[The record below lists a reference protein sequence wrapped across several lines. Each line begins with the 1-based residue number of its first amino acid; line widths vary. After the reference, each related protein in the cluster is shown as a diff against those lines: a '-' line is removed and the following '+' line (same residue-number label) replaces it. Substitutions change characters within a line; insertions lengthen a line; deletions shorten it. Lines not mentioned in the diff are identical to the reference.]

1 MKKLKA
7 ALIVGA
13 TTAAICLAATG
24 CGKET
29 FDTTSTAKLTFSG
42 YDGYGTYQI
51 SNEYEWIEDVVDWY
65 GDSINDLQRLQTEAQ
80 LRDVVDYEVIADE
93 NLSNG
98 DTVKIVAKIS
108 KSAEKLAFNLKAE
121 EIEVV
126 VEGLDE
132 VKEIDPFENAT
143 VLFEGIAPNGRAT
156 IKNTSD
162 NYNVYYEIDKTSGLS
177 NGDKIKVTASTNMD
191 EENFVKRYGKKLSV
205 TEKEFTVDGLSSY
218 ITSVDQIPEDIQN
231 KMKSQAEDSITA
243 YCSTWDEGNK
253 LKKLEFMGYYFL
265 SGKEGF
271 NVNPNNDIYCIYKV
285 TASLKGA
292 YSTDEKKDREELG
305 QKDEVFYTF
314 YKYQDLMLLPDG
326 TCSVDISRGARCTN
340 RVETKCG
347 YWSWNTFSP
356 YRVEGYNDLDTM
368 FNNVVTKNIERYK
381 YENTVK

>member
-13 TTAAICLAATG
+13 TTVAICLAATG

-29 FDTTSTAKLTFSG
+29 FDTTSTAKLTFNG

-51 SNEYEWIEDVVDWY
+51 SNEYEWIEDVIDWY

-132 VKEIDPFENAT
+132 VKEIDPFENVT
-143 VLFEGIAPNGRAT
+143 VLFEGVAPNGRAT

-162 NYNVYYEIDKTSGLS
+162 NYNVYYEFDKNSGLS
-177 NGDKIKVTASTNMD
+177 NGDKIKVTASTNMN

-205 TEKEFTVDGLSSY
+205 TEKEFTVEGLSSY
-218 ITSVDQIPEDIQN
+218 ITSIDQIPEDIQN

-271 NVNPNNDIYCIYKV
+271 SVNPNNDIYCIYKV
-285 TASLKGA
+285 TGSFKGA
-292 YSTDEKKDREELG
+292 LSTDEQKDRDELG
-305 QKDEVFYTF
+305 QIDESFYTF
-314 YKYQDLMLLPDG
+314 YRYQDLMLLPDG
-326 TCSVDISRGARCTN
+326 TCSLDISRGARCTN
-340 RVETKCG
+340 RAELKCG
-347 YWSWNTFSP
+347 YWSWGFSH
-356 YRVEGYNDLDTM
+356 YRVEGYTDLDTM
-368 FNNVVTKNIERYK
+368 FNNVVTKNIERYS